1 MTLFILTLFQTG
13 YKLRISTLY
22 HLLAGKRTSSVL
34 LHGFF
39 YDNLA
44 YLGSFPQLEETVFQ
58 KKLQQLINQQLITV
72 DDGYG
77 QITEAGKACL
87 AEGSMD
93 LSGLNNLRYG
103 RMRETVWQLI
113 LFAVQVTS
121 HWSFDEK
128 EYLPIENRPYY
139 LQQLKK
145 WLSTSEAGL
154 VDRVQQEL
162 VEVLQ
167 QLPVENADFLAN
179 QFSGHQF
186 QGKTAFQL
194 LGDQTEPW
202 RLLYSQRSID
212 LFLAKLHQGEL
223 SRLIAVLDQQNINQS
238 MLKTREFFLAGK
250 SLSEIL
256 DLRHLKQGTI
266 NDHFIEWAL
275 LDSTFPFEKFE
286 LLDFAELEEEQVIDA
301 YYQDYDLSYLNFRLS
316 QIRFLRSNHGTDH
329 TTKRKI

>member
-22 HLLAGKRTSSVL
+22 HLLVGKRTSSVL

-44 YLGSFPQLEETVFQ
+44 YLGSFPQLKEEVFQ
-58 KKLQQLINQQLITV
+58 KELQQLMNQQLITV
-72 DDGYG
+72 NEGYG
-77 QITEAGKACL
+77 RLTEAGKQRL
-87 AEGSMD
+87 AKGSMD

-103 RMRETVWQLI
+103 RMRDNVWQLI

-121 HWSFDEK
+121 HWSFGEK

-145 WLSTSEAGL
+145 WLSTSDTGL
-154 VDRVQQEL
+154 VERVQQEL
-162 VEVLQ
+162 TETLQ
-167 QLPVENADFLAN
+167 QLPTENANFLAN

-194 LGDQTEPW
+194 LTDQTEPW
-202 RLLYSQRSID
+202 RSLYNQCSID
-212 LFLAKLHQGEL
+212 LFLAKLGQGEL
-223 SRLIAVLDQQNINQS
+223 SRLIAALDQQNINQS

-250 SLSEIL
+250 SLPKIL

-275 LDSTFPFEKFE
+275 LDPMFPFEKFE
-286 LLDFAELEEEQVIDA
+286 LVAFAALEEEQVIDA
-301 YYQDYDLSYLNFRLS
+301 YYQDYEISYLNFRLS
-316 QIRFLRSNHGTDH
+316 QIHFLRSNHGTD
-329 TTKRKI
+329 

>member
-22 HLLAGKRTSSVL
+22 HLLVGKRTSSVL

-44 YLGSFPQLEETVFQ
+44 YLGSFPQLKEEDFQ
-58 KKLQQLINQQLITV
+58 KELQQLMNQQLITV

-77 QITEAGKACL
+77 RLTEAGKQHL
-87 AEGSMD
+87 AKGSMD
-93 LSGLNNLRYG
+93 LNGLNNLRYG
-103 RMRETVWQLI
+103 RMRDNVWQLI

-121 HWSFDEK
+121 HWSFGEK

-145 WLSTSEAGL
+145 WLSTSDAGL
-154 VDRVQQEL
+154 VERVRQEL
-162 VEVLQ
+162 METLQ
-167 QLPVENADFLAN
+167 QLPTENANFLAN

-186 QGKTAFQL
+186 QGKAAFQL
-194 LGDQTEPW
+194 LADQTEPW
-202 RLLYSQRSID
+202 RLLYTQRSID
-212 LFLAKLHQGEL
+212 LFLAKLDQGEL
-223 SRLIAVLDQQNINQS
+223 SRLVAALDQQNINQS

-250 SLSEIL
+250 SLPEIL

-275 LDSTFPFEKFE
+275 LDPTFPFEEFE
-286 LLDFAELEEEQVIDA
+286 LLDFAALEKEQVIDA

-316 QIRFLRSNHGTDH
+316 QIHFLRSNHGTD
-329 TTKRKI
+329 